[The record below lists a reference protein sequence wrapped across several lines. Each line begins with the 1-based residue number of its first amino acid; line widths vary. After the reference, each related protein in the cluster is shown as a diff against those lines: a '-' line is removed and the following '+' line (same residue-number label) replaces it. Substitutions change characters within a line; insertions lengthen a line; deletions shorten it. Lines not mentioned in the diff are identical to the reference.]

1 MDTPAWRTMTALG
14 LAAAL
19 TGAAAPAAHASIT
32 ADVDDREEQNDRDR
46 REDRDVRTERPDITQ
61 DPTDS
66 DEGELLLVL
75 DASGSMSE
83 PDADGTTRIEAARE
97 ALHQVVDGLD
107 EDQQVGFR
115 VFAGEV
121 TDYTDPAACE
131 DSELVVPVG
140 ADNRA
145 ELRDAIQAY
154 DAVGGRT
161 PLAHALSEAAGD
173 LGQTGPRTI
182 VLVSDG
188 EENCVP
194 DPCEVADTIAS
205 QGVDVT
211 IHTVGYHVEETARE
225 QLQCIAA
232 VADGEYYDAD
242 DVDSLTR
249 TLERVSDRA
258 FEPFSLIGEE
268 VTGGENWGEAPQLE
282 TGHQYVDTLTEHTLH
297 FRIPRQ
303 LENSSVHVGLTTHNP
318 HGDSDWIRMELETWD
333 GDRCDRETMSG
344 FHFATLNFLGTA
356 QVSGYRDPERDAGE
370 DPCGEADELIL
381 SVEQIGDPAEAETLG
396 QAFELMIYEEPEA
409 LNVADLPAEAERG
422 EVEWTDMGRD
432 PRGAQDVVG
441 GTSFNHAPILE
452 PGTTYDGDII
462 PGEALVFRVPVEWGE
477 HLQAEAYLEAPD
489 METAEKFSSLR
500 TSVGILSPN
509 RGMVDYDS
517 GRTGAQRSDIFQA
530 MTQEVRWH
538 NRVSST
544 SGIAATDTAGHYYVT
559 LVMDHTDDGATFS
572 LPFRLTV
579 DTFGDSGD
587 GTPEYAGDP
596 EELRPGRDERED
608 EQEDGQA

>member
-1 MDTPAWRTMTALG
+1 MDTRAWRMTTALG

-19 TGAAAPAAHASIT
+19 TGLAAPAAQ
-32 ADVDDREEQNDRDR
+32 ADIAPSDPDP
-46 REDRDVRTERPDITQ
+46 ED
-61 DPTDS
+61 
-66 DEGELLLVL
+66 GELLLVL

-97 ALHQVVDGLD
+97 ALHTVVDGLD

-121 TDYTDPAACE
+121 TDYTDPAACQ
-131 DSELVVPVG
+131 DSELVVPVSG
-140 ADNRA
+140 DNRA
-145 ELRDAIQAY
+145 ELRDAIEAY

-161 PLAHALSEAAGD
+161 PLAHALTEAADD
-173 LGQTGPRTI
+173 LGDTGRRTI

-194 DPCEVADTIAS
+194 DPCEVADTIAA
-205 QGVDVT
+205 QGVDIT

-225 QLQCIAA
+225 QLRCIAA
-232 VADGEYYDAD
+232 AGGGEYYDAD

-249 TLERVSDRA
+249 TLERVSDRTS
-258 FEPFSLIGEE
+258 ESFSLLGEE
-268 VTGGENWGEAPQLE
+268 VAGGENWGEAPQLE
-282 TGHQYVDTLTEHTLH
+282 TGGQYVDSLAEHTLH
-297 FRIPRQ
+297 YRIPRQ
-303 LENSSVHVGLTTHNP
+303 MENSSVHVGLTTHSP
-318 HGDSDWIRMELETWD
+318 HGETDRIRMELETWD

-344 FHFATLNFLGTA
+344 FHFSTLNVLGTA
-356 QVSGYRDPERDAGE
+356 QVSGYRDPGRVAGE

-381 SVEQIGDPAEAETLG
+381 SVERVGDPADEEAVG
-396 QAFELMIYEEPEA
+396 QAFELVIHEEPEA
-409 LNVADLPAEAERG
+409 LDVAELPVEAERG

-441 GTSFNHAPILE
+441 GTSFGHAPILE
-452 PGTTYDGDII
+452 PGTTYDGDIV

-477 HLQAEAYLEAPD
+477 SLQAEAYMEAPD
-489 METAEKFSSLR
+489 MQTAEQFTSLR

-517 GRTGAQRSDIFQA
+517 GHTGAQRSDIFQA

-538 NRVSST
+538 NRESSA

-559 LVMDHTDDGATFS
+559 LVMDHTDDGASFS
-572 LPFRLTV
+572 LPYRLTV
-579 DTFGDSGD
+579 DTFGEAGHGAPD
-587 GTPEYAGDP
+587 YADDP
-596 EELRPGRDERED
+596 EQLRPGRDERE
-608 EQEDGQA
+608 QESREEREPENA